1 MLKHRHTDKLGIAAI
16 TLAVLIT
23 LLFMEGESLGLK
35 TLQSSP
41 GYASRLFDSSI
52 VHEIDLE
59 LKANDWHSILEDPKA
74 KEYVPVEV
82 LIDGERI
89 SNVGLRVKGSN
100 SLNQI
105 LKYGS
110 KRFSLKIEFDHF
122 EKGQSYHGL
131 DKLSLN
137 SSFQDNA
144 YLKDVMAFDM
154 MASMGVPAP
163 LTSYAFIRVNGEDWG
178 LFVAIEEIED
188 AFVLRNYGTNHGEL
202 YKPSYRRLDDDNSD
216 IGLIYTGDEFRLYDN
231 IFREAVFKANDADK
245 KRLIKAL
252 KILSEGQ
259 DLERA
264 VDIEAVLRYFV
275 VQTFVV
281 NLDSYLGR
289 TGHNY
294 FLYEKDGMI
303 SMLPWD
309 YNLAFATYALGM
321 TDPIDDSTLFVN
333 YPIDTPAP
341 FEVMV
346 RRPLFFV
353 LMQDRDN
360 LVRYH
365 QLYDEFLVDYLESG
379 YFEDKVDTIA
389 ELISPYVERDPT
401 KFASHDRFLLAVDTF
416 KSFNLLRT
424 RSVRGQLDGTI
435 PATFR
440 GQAENPDAR
449 IDASAISVPDMGCF
463 ADMRNLVNGLLPEER
478 PR

>member
-16 TLAVLIT
+16 ILAVIIT
-23 LLFMEGESLGLK
+23 LLFMTGESLGLK

-41 GYASRLFDSSI
+41 GYASRLFDTSI

-59 LKANDWHSILEDPKA
+59 LKEADWHSILGDPRA
-74 KEYVPVEV
+74 KEYVPAEV

-110 KRFSLKIEFDHF
+110 KRFSLKIEFDHY

-144 YLKDVMAFDM
+144 YLKDVMTFDM

-163 LTSYAFIRVNGEDWG
+163 LTSYAFIRINGEDWG

-216 IGLIYTGDEFRLYDN
+216 IGLIYTGDEFWRYDN
-231 IFREAVFKANDADK
+231 IFRESVFKANDADK

-252 KILSEGQ
+252 QILSEGQ

-294 FLYEKDGMI
+294 FLYEKDGRI

-424 RSVRGQLDGTI
+424 QSVRGQLDGTI

-463 ADMRNLVNGLLPEER
+463 ADMRNLVNGLLPEE
-478 PR
+478 

>member
-16 TLAVLIT
+16 ILAVIIT
-23 LLFMEGESLGLK
+23 LLFMTGESLGLK

-41 GYASRLFDSSI
+41 GYASRLFDTSI

-59 LKANDWHSILEDPKA
+59 LKEADWHSILGDPRA
-74 KEYVPVEV
+74 KEYVPAEV

-110 KRFSLKIEFDHF
+110 KRFSLKIEFDHY

-144 YLKDVMAFDM
+144 YLKDVMTFDM

-163 LTSYAFIRVNGEDWG
+163 LTSYAFIRINGEDWG

-216 IGLIYTGDEFRLYDN
+216 IGLIYTGDEFWRYDN
-231 IFREAVFKANDADK
+231 IFRESVFKANDADK

-252 KILSEGQ
+252 QILSEGQ

-294 FLYEKDGMI
+294 FLYEKDGRI

-424 RSVRGQLDGTI
+424 QSVRGQLDGTI

>member
-1 MLKHRHTDKLGIAAI
+1 MLKHRHTDKLGISAI
-16 TLAVLIT
+16 ILAVIIA
-23 LLFMEGESLGLK
+23 LLFMAGESLGLK

-59 LKANDWHSILEDPKA
+59 LKETDWHSILEDPRA
-74 KEYVPVEV
+74 KEYVPAEV

-100 SLNQI
+100 SLNQT

-144 YLKDVMAFDM
+144 YLKDVMTFDM

-163 LTSYAFIRVNGEDWG
+163 LTSYAFMRVNGEDWG

-188 AFVLRNYGTNHGEL
+188 AFVLRNYGANHGEL
-202 YKPSYRRLDDDNSD
+202 YKPSYLRLGDDNSD
-216 IGLIYTGDEFRLYDN
+216 IGLIYTGDEFRRYDN
-231 IFREAVFKANDADK
+231 IFREAVFSANDADK

-252 KILSEGQ
+252 RILSEGQ

-294 FLYEKDGMI
+294 FLYEKDGRI

-333 YPIDTPAP
+333 YPINTPAP

-353 LMQDRDN
+353 LMQDKGN
-360 LVRYH
+360 LIRYH

-379 YFEDKVDTIA
+379 YFENKVDTIA
-389 ELISPYVERDPT
+389 GLISPYVERDPT
-401 KFASHDRFLLAVDTF
+401 KFASHERFLLAVDTF

-449 IDASAISVPDMGCF
+449 IDASAISVPDM
-463 ADMRNLVNGLLPEER
+463 AALPICAIWSTACCRKNR

>member
-16 TLAVLIT
+16 ILAVIIT
-23 LLFMEGESLGLK
+23 LLFMTGESLGLK

-41 GYASRLFDSSI
+41 GYASRLFDTSI

-59 LKANDWHSILEDPKA
+59 LKEADWHSILGDPRA
-74 KEYVPVEV
+74 KEYVPAEV

-105 LKYGS
+105 LKYDS
-110 KRFSLKIEFDHF
+110 KRFSLKIEFDHY

-144 YLKDVMAFDM
+144 YLKDVMTFDM

-163 LTSYAFIRVNGEDWG
+163 LTSYAFIRINGEDWG

-216 IGLIYTGDEFRLYDN
+216 IGLIYTGDEFWRYDN
-231 IFREAVFKANDADK
+231 IFRESVFKANDADK

-252 KILSEGQ
+252 QILSEGQ

-294 FLYEKDGMI
+294 FLYEKDGRI

-424 RSVRGQLDGTI
+424 QSVRGQLDGTI

-463 ADMRNLVNGLLPEER
+463 ADMRNLVNGLLPEE
-478 PR
+478 